1 MPMAVGSR
9 FPVSCRAMP
18 MSAPTGSDRPLAA
31 AQAMAFHL
39 LPVAKK
45 IGTPSA
51 MPSAGS
57 NSNERMDAYVHG

>member
-1 MPMAVGSR
+1 
-9 FPVSCRAMP
+9 